1 MVPRD
6 GKMGP
11 TWSRT
16 LLDRA
21 QSSSQQVTEV
31 ASIVKQQ
38 TLHNNRHNLTPDV
51 HHHISSRSHFR
62 GKRKIDTARPSST
75 SRHRLF
81 SAIYQPAVT
90 SPPSNKLWADME
102 RIPTTSFSFSFAVGR
117 CGSSSAPSQLRVVR
131 RAKKRDAQNAS
142 VTYRVA
148 FWTRTSLLFLRH
160 IPFPGKRYLSLP
172 SLRPPP
178 HHIAAISRSLAR

>member
-1 MVPRD
+1 VPRG
-6 GKMGP
+6 GKRGP

-62 GKRKIDTARPSST
+62 GKRKIDTAPPST
-75 SRHRLF
+75 SRHRQF

-102 RIPTTSFSFSFAVGR
+102 RIPTTSFSFAVGR
-117 CGSSSAPSQLRVVR
+117 CGSSSAPSNSVSLG
-131 RAKKRDAQNAS
+131 AQRS
-142 VTYRVA
+142 VTLK
-148 FWTRTSLLFLRH
+148 TRLSLIVSRSGRGLLCATFHFLVNGIYLCPLCAHFRITSL
-160 IPFPGKRYLSLP
+160 P
-172 SLRPPP
+172 
-178 HHIAAISRSLAR
+178 